1 AKIWSV
7 YISEAEK
14 YDKALADSWRGN
26 MNGML
31 IFAGLFSAILT
42 AFIIESYKTL
52 QPDYSMAL
60 ACIVQQNA
68 NATGSTPA
76 FPTHPC
82 EKLAQ
87 ALASPAPDTSSLVCN
102 ILWFISLGL
111 SLASALTATLVEQ
124 WAREFL
130 QRTEMLPSPVKRARI
145 FTFLYYGL
153 QRFRMHAVV
162 GLIPLLLHFSLLFF
176 FGGLVAFLVDVNRAV
191 AYVAAGLLAVIF
203 ILYGYVTV
211 LPLIQFD
218 CPYKTP
224 LSNVFWNV
232 RRYFLR
238 RLAFYQGLPDDAHDE
253 LPLSLEGVNLHRRSM
268 VNAMIAKATVR
279 SIPREE
285 RDNRALVWTMKSLA
299 DDDELEPF
307 VEGIPSAI
315 WGRKFTSRFSL
326 PQVLTLGP
334 TYSSR
339 PASQIRQ
346 SLSRSP
352 QQSAGPIGIP
362 HRASHAQLRERSFGT
377 HSQNAARDLV
387 PQSDMV
393 FGDDG
398 GEREG
403 S

>member
-1 AKIWSV
+1 
-7 YISEAEK
+7 
-14 YDKALADSWRGN
+14 
-26 MNGML
+26 
-31 IFAGLFSAILT
+31 
-42 AFIIESYKTL
+42 
-52 QPDYSMAL
+52 
-60 ACIVQQNA
+60 
-68 NATGSTPA
+68 
-76 FPTHPC
+76 
-82 EKLAQ
+82 
-87 ALASPAPDTSSLVCN
+87 
-102 ILWFISLGL
+102 
-111 SLASALTATLVEQ
+111 
-124 WAREFL
+124 
-130 QRTEMLPSPVKRARI
+130 
-145 FTFLYYGL
+145 
-153 QRFRMHAVV
+153 
-162 GLIPLLLHFSLLFF
+162 
-176 FGGLVAFLVDVNRAV
+176 V

-315 WGRKFTSRFSL
+315 WGRKFTSHFSL
-326 PQVLTLGP
+326 PLVLTLGP
-334 TYSSR
+334 TFSSR
-339 PASQIRQ
+339 PASKIRQ

-362 HRASHAQLRERSFGT
+362 H
-377 HSQNAARDLV
+377 
-387 PQSDMV
+387 
-393 FGDDG
+393 
-398 GEREG
+398 
-403 S
+403 

>member
-1 AKIWSV
+1 
-7 YISEAEK
+7 
-14 YDKALADSWRGN
+14 
-26 MNGML
+26 
-31 IFAGLFSAILT
+31 
-42 AFIIESYKTL
+42 
-52 QPDYSMAL
+52 
-60 ACIVQQNA
+60 
-68 NATGSTPA
+68 
-76 FPTHPC
+76 
-82 EKLAQ
+82 
-87 ALASPAPDTSSLVCN
+87 
-102 ILWFISLGL
+102 
-111 SLASALTATLVEQ
+111 
-124 WAREFL
+124 
-130 QRTEMLPSPVKRARI
+130 MLPSPVKRARI

-162 GLIPLLLHFSLLFF
+162 GLIPLLLHLSLLFF

-326 PQVLTLGP
+326 PQVLLMTLGP

-339 PASQIRQ
+339 PASKIRQ

-377 HSQNAARDLV
+377 HGQNAARDLV

-403 S
+403 SRARQRSR